1 MTIPRVRA
9 RRQRALPQAPRI
21 RGDRWR
27 SSERVRVAD
36 VPPDLVVPTTEVAVG
51 IPAAPAP
58 ASVGRVKISSRFRSL
73 AAIVAENRA
82 MERPIFCGTASPAS
96 RGTEASRE
104 GREANPNHEKR
115 KVLHGDCPRGA
126 AGTVWVM
133 LITRCRRFLPSS
145 ESLLSFSIHGLRY
158 VAQKLRPTTESAP
171 CSTVLYRKQDRQTCN
186 PRKGWG

>member
-21 RGDRWR
+21 RGGRRR

-104 GREANPNHEKR
+104 GREANPNHDKR
-115 KVLHGDCPRGA
+115 KVLHGDCQRGA
-126 AGTVWVM
+126 AGT
-133 LITRCRRFLPSS
+133 RCRYTLGNST
-145 ESLLSFSIHGLRY
+145 LQHGLVSHIYLINQPIQQSFHTGR
-158 VAQKLRPTTESAP
+158 
-171 CSTVLYRKQDRQTCN
+171 
-186 PRKGWG
+186 